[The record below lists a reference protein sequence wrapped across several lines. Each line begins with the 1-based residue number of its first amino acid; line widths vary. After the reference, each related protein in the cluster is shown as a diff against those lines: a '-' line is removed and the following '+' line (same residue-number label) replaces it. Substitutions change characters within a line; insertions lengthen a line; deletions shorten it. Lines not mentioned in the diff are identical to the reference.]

1 MENEILTEEQAQEL
15 FNKVVSGEPID
26 NGTKEH

>member
-15 FNKVVSGEPID
+15 FNKVISGEPID
-26 NGTKEH
+26 NGRT